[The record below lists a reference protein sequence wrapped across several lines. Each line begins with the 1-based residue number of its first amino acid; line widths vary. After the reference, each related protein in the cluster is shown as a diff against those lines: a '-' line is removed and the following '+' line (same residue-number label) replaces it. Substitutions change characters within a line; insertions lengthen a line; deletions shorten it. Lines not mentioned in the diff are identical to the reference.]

1 MVRRARSSFNL
12 LAQTL
17 NYTRVRETLFCFYFE
32 ELKMLYVWAP
42 RPEDNLLLLHVHT
55 LGVAGREARKDDS
68 RLDIGQLFIWG
79 ENKLSVPLA
88 PPGENLKTE
97 FDLFRLYVY
106 FLLCVFLWF
115 SNRLGWCHS
124 GVKKI
129 AKAPSSVHLRLSVCA
144 LLLQHPISY
153 LLCKSWRFAYI
164 NKCENVKYSD

>member
-32 ELKMLYVWAP
+32 ELKMLYVWEP

-97 FDLFRLYVY
+97 FDLFR
-106 FLLCVFLWF
+106 
-115 SNRLGWCHS
+115 
-124 GVKKI
+124 
-129 AKAPSSVHLRLSVCA
+129 
-144 LLLQHPISY
+144 
-153 LLCKSWRFAYI
+153 
-164 NKCENVKYSD
+164 